1 MTGGVW
7 VASYVTLWVA
17 VVVLGLAV
25 VALLRQVGVLHA
37 RLRPLGVHFA
47 GEGPERLAPAPAD
60 EVFDYG
66 AAELNVVAFTSP
78 TCTVCAG
85 LRPGLAALGAQYAD
99 VAVHLVDHSPATAP
113 TFAAFNVTSTP
124 YVVGVGRDGV
134 VRARGVAN
142 TLEQVEVM
150 VEEALSEVRTAAPQP
165 APEPRGGPP

>member
-1 MTGGVW
+1 MSGGVW
-7 VASYVTLWVA
+7 VASYVMLWAA

-66 AAELNVVAFTSP
+66 AAELNLVAFTSP
-78 TCTVCAG
+78 TCAVCAE
-85 LRPGLAALGAQYAD
+85 LRPGLAALGAQYDD
-99 VAVHLVDHSPATAP
+99 VAVHVVDHSPVTLP
-113 TFAAFNVTSTP
+113 TFVAFNVTSTP
-124 YVVGVGRDGV
+124 YVVGVDRDGV

-142 TLEQVEVM
+142 SLEQIEVM
-150 VEEALSEVRTAAPQP
+150 VEEALSELRSASRPEGAP
-165 APEPRGGPP
+165 